1 MYTKQNTKKHRKD
14 RSRAYFFKSF
24 WNYIRLSK
32 KTRLSDVRKVDS
44 VWEVYNER
52 LKVQTLLVSYEN
64 IAVDV
69 RNNVRGLRD
78 DEKYHLE
85 WFINSRIRE
94 VQDDLWDLVE
104 RDLSIQG

>member
-1 MYTKQNTKKHRKD
+1 MFRKKRPKG
-14 RSRAYFFKSF
+14 RRRAEVSKSF
-24 WNYIRLSK
+24 WGNMRFFK
-32 KTRLSDVRKVDS
+32 KTRLSDVSKVDS

-69 RNNVRGLRD
+69 RNNVRGLHD

-85 WFINSRIRE
+85 WFINNRIRE
-94 VQDDLWDLVE
+94 VQNDLWDLVE
-104 RDLSIQG
+104 RDLSVQG